1 MMRISLFGRPLLAL
15 ICGIGIAAGLAG
27 SGFAAAPPSSTIPSA
42 SVTTLVI
49 RGGSETTVPSSG
61 EDNSPVVLRGS
72 PPSPIQPPP
81 AAYACSAGSFYQP
94 GYGCVAPSHAY
105 EPNDSGYWPY
115 DYGYWPYWGFDGF
128 FSGNRRHRFPNRF
141 AGRTSRAAGVRF
153 AHPAVNG
160 FGHGFAHLGG
170 FAHIGGFGHR

>member
-128 FSGNRRHRFPNRF
+128 FSGNRRHRFPNHL
-141 AGRTSRAAGVRF
+141 AGRTSRAAGFRF
-153 AHPAVNG
+153 THPAVNG

-170 FAHIGGFGHR
+170 IAHIGGFGHR